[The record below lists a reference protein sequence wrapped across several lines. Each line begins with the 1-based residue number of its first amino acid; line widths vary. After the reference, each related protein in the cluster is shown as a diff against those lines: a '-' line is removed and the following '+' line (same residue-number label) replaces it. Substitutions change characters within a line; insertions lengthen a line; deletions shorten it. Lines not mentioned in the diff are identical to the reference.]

1 MIVQMS
7 GGDIMNDES
16 NKQALKN
23 HEELVN
29 NVREHL
35 PEDKQVEAL
44 SDLFKVFGDATRA
57 RIMSCLEVRDL
68 CVCDIAEILN
78 MTVSAV
84 SHQLRVLRT
93 AKLVKATKMGKEVMY
108 SLDDD
113 HVAKIFE
120 CGLSHINED

>member
-1 MIVQMS
+1 MIVQMN

>member
-1 MIVQMS
+1 MIVQMN

-57 RIMSCLEVRDL
+57 KIMSCLEVRDL

>member
-1 MIVQMS
+1 MIVQMN
-7 GGDIMNDES
+7 GGDRMNDES

-84 SHQLRVLRT
+84 SHQLRILRT

-113 HVAKIFE
+113 HVRSI
-120 CGLSHINED
+120 LSIGMNHIEE

>member
-1 MIVQMS
+1 MIVQMN

-120 CGLSHINED
+120 CGLSHIN

>member
-1 MIVQMS
+1 MN

>member
-1 MIVQMS
+1 MDNQM
-7 GGDIMNDES
+7 
-16 NKQALKN
+16 LKN
-23 HEELVN
+23 HQVLVE
-29 NVREHL
+29 NVRKRL
-35 PEDKQVEAL
+35 PKEKDIAAL
-44 SDLFKVFGDATRA
+44 SDLFKVFGDSTRTK
-57 RIMSCLEVRDL
+57 IMSCLEVRDL

-84 SHQLRVLRT
+84 SHQLRVLRN

-120 CGLSHINED
+120 CGLSHIHEE

>member
-1 MIVQMS
+1 MN

-35 PEDKQVEAL
+35 PVDKQVEAL

>member
-1 MIVQMS
+1 MN
-7 GGDIMNDES
+7 GDNIMNDES

-78 MTVSAV
+78 DSISGIASITCLKNCQTCE
-84 SHQLRVLRT
+84 SH
-93 AKLVKATKMGKEVMY
+93 
-108 SLDDD
+108 
-113 HVAKIFE
+113 
-120 CGLSHINED
+120 

>member
-1 MIVQMS
+1 MIVQMNR
-7 GGDIMNDES
+7 GDIMNDES

>member
-1 MIVQMS
+1 MIIQMN

>member
-1 MIVQMS
+1 
-7 GGDIMNDES
+7 MNDES

-84 SHQLRVLRT
+84 SHQLRT

>member
-1 MIVQMS
+1 MIVQIN

-35 PEDKQVEAL
+35 PVDKQVEAL

>member
-1 MIVQMS
+1 MS

>member
-1 MIVQMS
+1 MIVQMN

-120 CGLSHINED
+120 CGLSHINEN

>member
-1 MIVQMS
+1 
-7 GGDIMNDES
+7 MNDES

-113 HVAKIFE
+113 HVAKIFV
-120 CGLSHINED
+120 CGLSHINEE

>member
-1 MIVQMS
+1 
-7 GGDIMNDES
+7 MNDES

-23 HEELVN
+23 HEKLVN

>member
-1 MIVQMS
+1 MIVQMN

-113 HVAKIFE
+113 HVRSI
-120 CGLSHINED
+120 LSIGMNHIEE